1 MQSINAPK
9 KTLRISDVYIQLK
22 YIMRGYKIK
31 FFLGEN
37 QTEDNNNVV
46 RRAKKMGAIIV
57 TNSEETPKLGKAY
70 PIKLSEPTTWWSK
83 LEPSLQS
90 KT

>member
-1 MQSINAPK
+1 
-9 KTLRISDVYIQLK
+9 
-22 YIMRGYKIK
+22 MRGYKIK

-70 PIKLSEPTTWWSK
+70 PIKLSEPTT
-83 LEPSLQS
+83 
-90 KT
+90 